1 MQSTNVHGMEEMNKN
16 FIIEF
21 EDDDLPPEEIE
32 DKM

>member
-1 MQSTNVHGMEEMNKN
+1 MEEMNKN

-21 EDDDLPPEEIE
+21 FDDDLPPEEIE